1 MADGGS
7 LVEHFGSLEDPRVVG
22 RTRHK
27 LMDIILIAIC
37 GTICNADN
45 WVDIEAFGHAKEEW
59 LRTFLE
65 LPNGIPSHDTF
76 GRVFALIDTEQFQA
90 CFHAWVQAAVSLTEK
105 QVVAIDGKTAR
116 RTHDREAGRS
126 SLHMISAWATENHLV
141 LAQRAVEEGH
151 NEIHELPA
159 LLRLLDISGCIVTID
174 AIGCQREI
182 AQQIRDQDGDYV
194 LAVKGNQPKLNEG
207 IISIFSTVSTK
218 PESIR
223 YQRVRTVEK
232 GHGRIETREVWT
244 VSDPEYLNWID
255 PDQRWPGMR
264 SVAMVIAT
272 RRQGDNVSH
281 ATRYYV
287 SSLDGSAETIAGA
300 IRSHWGIENSL
311 HWVLDVAFDNDGTR
325 VRTGHAPANLT
336 VLQHIALNLIKQDK
350 TARKSVKGRRLL
362 AAWDNDYLWTVLNA
376 SPV

>member
-65 LPNGIPSHDTF
+65 LPSGIPSHDTF
-76 GRVFALIDTEQFQA
+76 GRVFAMIDPEQFQA
-90 CFHAWVQAAVSLTEK
+90 CFHGWVQAAVSLTEK

-126 SLHMISAWATENHLV
+126 SLHMISAWATENQLV

-159 LLRLLDISGCIVTID
+159 LLRLLDVSGCIVTID

-182 AQQIRDQDGDYV
+182 AQQIRDQGGDYV
-194 LAVKGNQPKLNEG
+194 LAVKGNQPKLEEG
-207 IISIFSTVSTK
+207 IISIFSTVSAK

-223 YQRVRTVEK
+223 FQRVRSVEK

-255 PDQRWPGMR
+255 PDHRWPGMR

-272 RRQGDNVSH
+272 RRQGDDVSH

-300 IRSHWGIENSL
+300 IRSHWGVENSL

>member
-1 MADGGS
+1 MAGGGS
-7 LVEHFGSLEDPRVVG
+7 LAEHFGSLEDPRVLG

-37 GTICNADN
+37 GTICNADS
-45 WVDIEAFGHAKEEW
+45 WVDIEAFGRAKEEW
-59 LRTFLE
+59 LRSFLE

-76 GRVFALIDTEQFQA
+76 GRVFARIDPEQFQA
-90 CFHAWVQAAVSLTEK
+90 CFHSWIQAAVTLTEE

-116 RTHDREAGRS
+116 RSHDRETGRS
-126 SLHMISAWATENHLV
+126 SLHMISAWATENQLV
-141 LAQRAVEEGH
+141 LGQRAMAEGH
-151 NEIHELPA
+151 NEIQELPA
-159 LLRLLDISGCIVTID
+159 LLALLEVSGCIVTID
-174 AIGCQREI
+174 AIGCQRAI
-182 AQQIRDQDGDYV
+182 AQQIRDQGADYV
-194 LAVKGNQPKLNEG
+194 LAVKANQPKLEAG
-207 IISIFSTVSTK
+207 IKSIFSTVTAS
-218 PESIR
+218 PDAVVF
-223 YQRVRTVEK
+223 QHCRTIEK
-232 GHGRIETREVWT
+232 GHGRIEIRDVWT
-244 VSDPEYLNWID
+244 VSDPEYLSWID
-255 PDQRWPGMR
+255 PRHRWPDMR
-264 SVAMVIAT
+264 SVAMVLAE
-272 RRQGDNVSH
+272 RRQGDDVSL

-287 SSLDGSAETIAGA
+287 SSLDVSAETIAGA

-376 SPV
+376 SFV